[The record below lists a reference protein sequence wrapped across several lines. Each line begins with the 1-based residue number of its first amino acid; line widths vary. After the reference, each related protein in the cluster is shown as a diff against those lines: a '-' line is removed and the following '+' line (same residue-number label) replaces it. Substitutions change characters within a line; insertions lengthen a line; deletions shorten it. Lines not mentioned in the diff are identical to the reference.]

1 MKKVIPVM
9 LATAFMVMAA
19 FINPLHAQ
27 NTKKEMDKLAKDFEN
42 AYNKKDAK
50 TLKEYYT
57 KDAVR
62 VNADGTTTNGNDAIE
77 ESLANDFKTNNAKIK
92 ITVTKAVTES
102 DGSVTTTG
110 TYHATGTNMNG
121 EKIDVGGNFTNTAV
135 KENGHWKISKSVLTN
150 M

>member
-1 MKKVIPVM
+1 M
-9 LATAFMVMAA
+9 LATAFMLMAA

-27 NTKKEMDKLAKDFEN
+27 NTKKEMDKIAKDFEK

-50 TLKEYYT
+50 MLQQYYT
-57 KDAVR
+57 NDAVR
-62 VNADGTTTNGNDAIE
+62 INADGTTTNGNEAIE

-92 ITVTKAVTES
+92 ITVAKAVTES
-102 DGSVTTTG
+102 DVSVSTTG
-110 TYHATGTNMNG
+110 TYHVTGTNMKG

>member
-1 MKKVIPVM
+1 M

-27 NTKKEMDKLAKDFEN
+27 NTKKDMDKLAKDFEN

-77 ESLANDFKTNNAKIK
+77 ESLANDFKINNTKIK
-92 ITVTKAVTES
+92 ITVAKAVTES

-110 TYHATGTNMNG
+110 TYLANGTNMNG
-121 EKIDVGGNFTNTAV
+121 EKIDVSGNFTNTAV